1 MTNFAAIIE
10 NSNRP
15 YQKKYRLERHIDNK
29 GFQVVCDN
37 YLQLGGRNKTTGYL
51 TPPMLYSEA
60 ENLMK
65 KYQIEEDC
73 KTGYFHNIN
82 KVDLL
87 LTLTSKY
94 GIVYHNYIIEQI
106 NIAYKG

>member
-1 MTNFAAIIE
+1 MTNYEAIIE
-10 NSNRP
+10 KSNRP
-15 YQKKYRLERHIDNK
+15 YQKKYRLERNIDNK
-29 GFQVVCDN
+29 GFQIVCDN
-37 YLQLGGRNKTTGYL
+37 YLQLGGRKKMYL

-87 LTLTSKY
+87 LMLISKY
-94 GIVYHNYIIEQI
+94 GDVYHNYIIEQI
-106 NIAYKG
+106 NISYKG